1 MDLLIDQEVGD
12 LVFANGYTLTTS
24 DEANVVAQRIYI
36 HLRTFKGEWFMDTL
50 YGVPWFEIFGKKNI
64 TKGSV
69 DRILQEEVYKVEGVR
84 EVVAWESS
92 LNNQSRN
99 YQVTFSVRT
108 ERGLVTDD
116 INISNNIL

>member
-36 HLRTFKGEWFMDTL
+36 HLRTFKGEWFMDTT

-64 TKGSV
+64 TKGYV

>member
-1 MDLLIDQEVGD
+1 MDLLIDHEVGD

-36 HLRTFKGEWFMDTL
+36 HLRTFKGEWFMDTT

-64 TKGSV
+64 TKGYV

-84 EVVAWESS
+84 EVVDWESS

>member
-36 HLRTFKGEWFMDTL
+36 HLRTFKGEWFMDTP

-64 TKGSV
+64 TKGYV

-84 EVVAWESS
+84 EVVDWESS

-116 INISNNIL
+116 INISNNIF

>member
-36 HLRTFKGEWFMDTL
+36 HLRTFKGEWFMYTP
-50 YGVPWFEIFGKKNI
+50 YGVPWFEIFGKKNV
-64 TKGSV
+64 TKSYV

-84 EVVAWESS
+84 EVVDWESS

-108 ERGLVTDD
+108 EGGLVTDD